1 METGKMTNPNDQIL
15 RFYSEPGLFTD
26 LGEYA
31 PLNNRFPPTINE
43 RVARVQ
49 GLMVNIF
56 WAEGYGVTPSEARQ
70 DELNIRTAEAKIRR
84 ILELDGQPLTT
95 SRIAEHRLLGNSRD
109 YVTLLV
115 AVLRQGG
122 LPARARCGFA
132 TYFQTGRY
140 EDHWIVEYWRQ
151 DDQRWVKVDG
161 LVDAFLRQ
169 ALNIEWDQFDLPGG
183 LFVSG
188 GRSWIACREGEA
200 NPDDFG
206 VFEYKGLDFV
216 RGNLMR
222 DILSLN
228 KVEPLP
234 WDFWG
239 YLNTPVEQLLEPE
252 LRRFDQLARR
262 RQLHQASQVHHPN
275 APFPGEILGQRQIVG
290 DEEHGQSHVLFEPQ
304 QGGEQ
309 ADADGNDYHRDG
321 FIGDDE

>member
-1 METGKMTNPNDQIL
+1 MTQPTPEAL
-15 RFYSEPGLFTD
+15 AFYTEPGLFTH
-26 LGEYA
+26 LGPYE
-31 PLNNRFPPTINE
+31 NHFKHFPESVAE
-43 RVARVQ
+43 RVARIQ

-56 WAEGYGVTPSEARQ
+56 WAETYGVTPSEARQ
-70 DELNIRTAEAKIRR
+70 DELTLRTAEAKIRR
-84 ILELDGQPLTT
+84 ILELDGQSLTA

-109 YVTLLV
+109 YATLLV

-122 LPARARCGFA
+122 LPVRARCGFA

-140 EDHWIVEYWRQ
+140 EDHWIVEYWHQ
-151 DDQRWVKVDG
+151 ESQRWVKVDG
-161 LVDAFLRQ
+161 LVDAILRQ
-169 ALNIEWDQFDLPGG
+169 ALNIEWDQFDMPGG

-222 DILSLN
+222 DLLALN

-239 YLNTPVEQLLEPE
+239 YLNTPVEQLSESE
-252 LRRFDQLARR
+252 LRRFDQLAEMTLDPDANFEILRNVYANDP
-262 RQLHQASQVHHPN
+262 QIHHPV
-275 APFPGEILGQRQIVG
+275 AWEPGEAGT
-290 DEEHGQSHVLFEPQ
+290 P
-304 QGGEQ
+304 
-309 ADADGNDYHRDG
+309 A
-321 FIGDDE
+321 